1 MKYAQH
7 DVIRTEPGDGTIRL
21 RARADLGPVAERTTD
36 WLDDWAARTP
46 DAVLVAERSG
56 AGWRTVTY
64 AEAQSTARA
73 MAAGLLALDL
83 TGPIMVISGNSVDHA
98 LLTLAAQYAGIATVP
113 VAEQY
118 ALIPDARGQLDFIA
132 AMVRPGLVFGEDGA
146 ALVDVLRRPG
156 FAGARLMASHGAG
169 PGVLTLADLT
179 REGGAVDVKVTLD
192 TVAKILMTS
201 GSTSSPKGVLT
212 THGMMCANQTQL
224 AQALPFLTTRP
235 PRIVD
240 WLPWNHVF
248 GGSHNFNMMMANG
261 GALYIDKGK
270 PTAALFD
277 RTLDSLR
284 LMTGTLSFNVPVGYA
299 MLRDALMAD
308 DALARA
314 YFSELDLL
322 FYAGASLPQ
331 DVWDDLAALAL
342 RHRQDVPLMTT
353 SYGLTESAPAAVLQ
367 HEPGCRAG
375 VIGVPVP
382 GVDVKLIPDADG
394 RCEIRLKGPNVF
406 GGYLNDPGRTAA
418 AFDDE
423 GFFVTGDAVQ
433 FTDGDV
439 LRFDGRI
446 SDDFKLLTGTWVR
459 AAALRLD
466 VLGALAGLAA
476 DVVITGADR
485 GDVGALI
492 IPTPELREGA
502 PVDGDVLAVDA
513 APVARRL
520 AQVGGSSSTRIARAL
535 VLAEPPSLADGE
547 ITAKGNLNARKLL
560 KRRAAVLERLYS
572 DDPSVIA
579 RSQSDD

>member
-1 MKYAQH
+1 MRYAQH
-7 DVIRTEPGDGTIRL
+7 DVIREESGDGTIRL
-21 RARADLGPVAERTTD
+21 RARAGLGPVVARTTD

-46 DAVLVAERSG
+46 GAVLVAERSG
-56 AGWRTVTY
+56 AGWRDVTY
-64 AEAQSTARA
+64 AEARDTARA
-73 MAAGLLALDL
+73 MAAGVLALEL

-98 LLTLAAQYAGIATVP
+98 LLTLAAQYAGIPTVP

-118 ALIPDARGQLDFIA
+118 AQIPDARGQLDFIA

-146 ALVDVLRRPG
+146 RLGDVLRRPG

-169 PGVLTLADLT
+169 PGVLTLGDLT
-179 REGGAVDVKVTLD
+179 REAGAVNSQVTPD

-212 THGMMCANQTQL
+212 THRMMCTNQMQL
-224 AQALPFLTTRP
+224 AQALPFLTDRP

-261 GALYIDKGK
+261 GALYIDSGK

-277 RTLDSLR
+277 RTLESLR
-284 LMTGTLSFNVPVGYA
+284 LQTGTLAFNVPVGYA

-314 YFSELDLL
+314 YFSELDML

-331 DVWDDLAALAL
+331 DVWDDLAALAQ
-342 RHRQDVPLMTT
+342 RHRGAVPLMTT
-353 SYGLTESAPAAVLQ
+353 SYGLTETAPSAVIQ
-367 HEPGCRAG
+367 HEPGGRAG

-382 GVDVKLIPDADG
+382 GIEVKLIPDEDM
-394 RCEIRLKGPNVF
+394 RCEIRLKGPSVF
-406 GGYLNDPGRTAA
+406 GGYLNDPDRTAA

-433 FTDGDV
+433 FVDGDV

-446 SDDFKLLTGTWVR
+446 SEDFKLMTGTWVR
-459 AAALRLD
+459 AAALRLE

-485 GDVGALI
+485 GEVGALI
-492 IPTPELREGA
+492 VPSEALRAGA
-502 PVDGDVLAVDA
+502 AEDAGALRVDGAVI
-513 APVARRL
+513 ARRIGRL
-520 AQVGGSSSTRIARAL
+520 GGSSSTRVARAL
-535 VLAEPPSLADGE
+535 VLAEPPSLAEGE
-547 ITAKGNLNARKLL
+547 ITAKGNLNTRKLL
-560 KRRAAVLERLYS
+560 TRRAALLERLYS
-572 DDPSVIA
+572 DDPSVI
-579 RSQSDD
+579 RSEPHD